1 MMVSRLAPACLAFN
15 EAGIPY
21 APAFDD
27 IYHSSDGGLAQARH
41 VFLGGNDLPFRWQGR
56 ESFVILE
63 TGFGLGLNFLATWQA
78 WREDPRRSAR
88 LHFVSVEKHPFS
100 RKDLALV
107 HCRWSELASLAIELQ
122 HAWPPLTPGAHRL
135 FLDGGRVTLTL
146 FFGDA
151 NDLIHKIRVS
161 ADALFLDGFAP
172 SKNPDLWQPGLLKA
186 VTRLCAPG
194 TTLATWS
201 VAAEVREALSARRWR
216 LEKRPGFGH
225 KREMLCGVLFGEAR
239 KNETSRRALIIGAG
253 LAGAA
258 IAERLAARDWEVLVM
273 ERHPGAA
280 MEASGNPVGLLHPML
295 ARDDNIAARLSR
307 AGYLFG
313 LRLLNRLAAED
324 QGLCWNPCGILQLA
338 RSAEQEREQCDTLQ
352 MLGFPSE
359 YVNFLSRAAAEKKV
373 GHTVAAGGWHYPAGA
388 WVSPPTLCQAL
399 LRRHGER
406 VATRYNTSV
415 ARLEPIA
422 GGWRAWSD
430 SGEAIAETP
439 LVVLANAFDAARL
452 APAHLEPLVR
462 IRGQVTYLPSG
473 TLPFLKHVLCG
484 NGYVTPEVGG
494 FHSLG
499 ATFDFDSDPA
509 VSMES
514 HRDNLHHL
522 DGLLPGSSIT
532 IDISKLDGR
541 VAFRTTT
548 TDRMP
553 LVGALPELQT
563 PLRREARLREYR
575 RLPGLH
581 ALLALGSR
589 GLLWAPIA
597 AELLAAPLSGE
608 PLPVEGDLV
617 DALDPARFLL
627 RTQRRSLGDAAAAT
641 ALQDEHL

>member
-1 MMVSRLAPACLAFN
+1 MLSRLSPARWVFN

-21 APAFDD
+21 SLAFDD

-41 VFLGGNDLPFRWQGR
+41 VFLGGNDLPSRWQGR
-56 ESFVILE
+56 ESFTVLE

-100 RKDLALV
+100 RTDLELV
-107 HCRWSELASLAIELQ
+107 HRRWPELAPFAAALLG
-122 HAWPPLTPGAHRL
+122 AWPPLTPGAHRL
-135 FLDGGRVTLTL
+135 LLDEGRVTLTL

-151 NDLIHKIRVS
+151 NDLIRKIRMS
-161 ADALFLDGFAP
+161 ADALYLDGFAP
-172 SKNPDLWQPGLLKA
+172 SKNPDLWHPGLLKG

-194 TTLATWS
+194 ATLATWS
-201 VAAEVREALSARRWR
+201 VAAEVRETLSARRWH

-225 KREMLCGVLFGEAR
+225 KWEMLCGVLFGAPLEN
-239 KNETSRRALIIGAG
+239 KVPRRALIIGTG

-258 IAERLAARDWEVLVM
+258 IAERLAARNWEVLVV
-273 ERHPGAA
+273 ERHPGPA

-313 LRLLNRLAAED
+313 LRLLHALAAED
-324 QGLCWNPCGILQLA
+324 MGLRWNPCGILQLA
-338 RSAEQEREQCDTLQ
+338 RDAEQEREQCDTWRALD
-352 MLGFPSE
+352 FPNE
-359 YVNFLSRAAAEKKV
+359 YVGFLDRAAAEKKI
-373 GHTVAAGGWHYPAGA
+373 GHPLVAGGWHYPAAA

-399 LRRHGER
+399 LKRHGER
-406 VATRYNTSV
+406 VTTRYNATV
-415 ARLEPIA
+415 ARLEHIA
-422 GGWRAWSD
+422 DGWRAWSD
-430 SGEAIAETP
+430 TGELLAETP
-439 LVVLANAFDAARL
+439 LVVMANAFDAARL
-452 APAHLEPLVR
+452 APAHLPLVR
-462 IRGQVTYLPSG
+462 IRGQVTYLPAG
-473 TLPFLKHVLCG
+473 TLPFLQHVLCG
-484 NGYVTPEVGG
+484 NGYVTPEVDG

-499 ATFDFDSDPA
+499 ATFDFENDPA
-509 VSMES
+509 VSMEG
-514 HRDNLHHL
+514 HHDNLRRL
-522 DGLLPGSSIT
+522 DGLLPGCSSAL
-532 IDISKLDGR
+532 DISKLDGR

-553 LVGALPELQT
+553 LVGALPDLQA

-589 GLLWAPIA
+589 GLIWAPIA
-597 AELLAAPLSGE
+597 AELLAAQLNGE

-627 RTQRRSLGDAAAAT
+627 RTQRRSLGDT
-641 ALQDEHL
+641 SGENSLLGSLL